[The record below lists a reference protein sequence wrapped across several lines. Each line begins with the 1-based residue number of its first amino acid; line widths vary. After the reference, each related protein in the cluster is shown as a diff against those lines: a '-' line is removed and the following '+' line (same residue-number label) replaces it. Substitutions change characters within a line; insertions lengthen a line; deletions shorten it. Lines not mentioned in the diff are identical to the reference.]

1 MPKNR
6 VVFLNSI
13 FPVLSETFLF
23 SQYTKMQDAGMDMV
37 LVSSHKPG
45 ADQVHPGMEAVQK
58 EVDYLC
64 DATMTEALKAHAHC
78 LFKHPLGY
86 LRAMTQ
92 IFSVEEKTTT
102 TLKHITGAALT
113 LQRYCSGDQ
122 PIWIHSHFTYGATSI
137 ALWLKRIAGLPF
149 SLTLHGSDL
158 TFDNPPDLESKLKES
173 DLVVCISQ
181 YNVDYVKEHFPTVEP
196 SKLVVLPLG
205 VAPLAEAP
213 EPRSYD
219 ASKPLRILSV
229 GRLSTQKAQEYL
241 IRACAQLRDKGLAFE
256 CQLVGEGPQRAFL
269 ESEIER
275 LNLSDQVELLG
286 AKYHHEVLEMYKEAD
301 LFVMS
306 SVAEGMPIV
315 LMEAMQAGVPVLSTA
330 ISGIPELLDYGMA
343 GILVPPASDDAL
355 AESMEAV
362 ITGEIDLDELRD
374 QAIQHIAQNFDQG
387 KNAIRFQQLLETSN
401 STEQKVV
408 SSVSHG

>member
-1 MPKNR
+1 MLIQLSAAKI
-6 VVFLNSI
+6 VVVI
-13 FPVLSETFLF
+13 
-23 SQYTKMQDAGMDMV
+23 
-37 LVSSHKPG
+37 
-45 ADQVHPGMEAVQK
+45 
-58 EVDYLC
+58 
-64 DATMTEALKAHAHC
+64 
-78 LFKHPLGY
+78 
-86 LRAMTQ
+86 
-92 IFSVEEKTTT
+92 VEEKTTT

-158 TFDNPPDLESKLKES
+158 TFDNPPDLEAKLKES

-205 VAPLAEAP
+205 VAPLAETP